1 MHYLKA
7 GIGTFASNNSLRG
20 IGMNAQDDSD
30 RTDPAANPAP
40 AGGRRPPLTR
50 REREIL
56 GLLAEGMSGAQI
68 AAKLV
73 LSPETVRTHVRNA
86 MTKLGASTR
95 SQAVAL
101 ALQSHEI
108 PASVS
113 AGAESPA
120 SVTAEPGTRD
130 HSAALGSMLDG
141 LVSLYDLDGGA
152 VYLIDEDGLSL
163 RRVAA
168 ANGGSAP
175 ALPEDVALGDGALG
189 RVALERRS
197 QLVHGPA
204 AGGSSNGAM
213 LAAPMISGG
222 RLFGVIAL
230 AARVSRPIGRSE
242 LLLLQAFSVRVGDI
256 LLAGQEVDRRLDRA
270 MERFRGSWSTATR
283 VA

>member
-1 MHYLKA
+1 
-7 GIGTFASNNSLRG
+7 
-20 IGMNAQDDSD
+20 MNAQDASD
-30 RTDPAANPAP
+30 RTDPAANPAS

-68 AAKLV
+68 ADKLV

-101 ALQSHEI
+101 ALQSQEI
-108 PASVS
+108 ATNPSAEAKAPAGVS
-113 AGAESPA
+113 
-120 SVTAEPGTRD
+120 AEPGTRD
-130 HSAALGSMLDG
+130 HSAALAAMLDG

-168 ANGGSAP
+168 ADGGSAP
-175 ALPEDVALGDGALG
+175 ELPLDIALGDGELG

-197 QLVHGPA
+197 RLVHGPG
-204 AGGSSNGAM
+204 GGSSSGAM